1 MTEQISRRIIS
12 YLKKKGI
19 IIHDED
25 VHLYGCD
32 AIIYTIVSTIGL
44 LTIGFLCHRA
54 IHGCV
59 FIAIFYLNQ
68 SIGGGFH
75 ANSHWKCFSVMSIA
89 MLISFGMMEITEMH
103 PCLSY
108 IAIPSLFVLFLIP
121 LVLHPNLQ
129 HLQSK
134 SEAII
139 RKSRIATAFQ
149 AATLIILSLL
159 KIVTPF
165 IALSVSITLSAIS
178 RIIGYHLYR

>member
-1 MTEQISRRIIS
+1 MTEQISKRIVS
-12 YLKKKGI
+12 HLKKKGI

-25 VHLYGCD
+25 VYLYGCD
-32 AIIYTIVSTIGL
+32 AVIYTIVSTIGL

-54 IHGCV
+54 IHACV

-89 MLISFGMMEITEMH
+89 MLIGFGMMEITEMH
-103 PCLSY
+103 PCLSC
-108 IAIPSLFVLFLIP
+108 IAIPSLFVLLLIP

-134 SEAII
+134 SRTLIQ
-139 RKSRIATAFQ
+139 KSRIATAFQ
-149 AATLIILSLL
+149 AAALIIISLL
-159 KIVTPF
+159 KIVTPS

-178 RIIGYHLYR
+178 RIIGYYIYH